1 LGAEFLVLI
10 VQVVGGIVGGCMIS
24 NLVRSVDTGPFGNAV
39 LGALGG
45 AGGAGLVA
53 ALSPGLST
61 LPGLSGVLLAGIL
74 AGGFSATLGG
84 LAVRAL
90 RRRA

>member
-1 LGAEFLVLI
+1 
-10 VQVVGGIVGGCMIS
+10 
-24 NLVRSVDTGPFGNAV
+24 
-39 LGALGG
+39 
-45 AGGAGLVA
+45 
-53 ALSPGLST
+53 
-61 LPGLSGVLLAGIL
+61 LSGVLLAGIL